1 MRLKFAKGVKCL
13 GGCVCGCMHVV
24 ISHMIYTSVWLKK
37 VNRRLLSYFLSP
49 IAKCVLGVGQI
60 FFILWPDFL
69 WVRHNT
75 IHDNQTTGL
84 VWEHAYKYVM
94 LITHLFRYIF
104 IHRCHWEQGEY
115 PSHKSHLSS
124 GLQLVLMVMWC
135 VFKEHT
141 CSTWVIVKAAELH
154 EGSCAWFNLC
164 NVSRAPSEPPSSTF
178 NHVQR
183 SAAVGKG
190 RDCRRKQVHT
200 SRERTHD
207 QTRTHVVKH
216 ASGKLQCLCSY
227 MCTHRYTQTN
237 I

>member
-1 MRLKFAKGVKCL
+1 
-13 GGCVCGCMHVV
+13 
-24 ISHMIYTSVWLKK
+24 
-37 VNRRLLSYFLSP
+37 
-49 IAKCVLGVGQI
+49 
-60 FFILWPDFL
+60 
-69 WVRHNT
+69 
-75 IHDNQTTGL
+75 
-84 VWEHAYKYVM
+84 M

-104 IHRCHWEQGEY
+104 IHQCHWEQGEY

-141 CSTWVIVKAAELH
+141 CSTWVIVKAAELY

-164 NVSRAPSEPPSSTF
+164 NISCALSEPLPSTF
-178 NHVQR
+178 NHMQR
-183 SAAVGKG
+183 SAVVGKG

-200 SRERTHD
+200 SQQMHIQPNVHTCS
-207 QTRTHVVKH
+207 QTHVQ
-216 ASGKLQCLCSY
+216 KLQCLCSY